1 MADAFEPFRY
11 IRYIGGRWRFVAT
24 SCSLAVGLA
33 AAASAMLPRR
43 YTATARIVIDPPA
56 IADPRSAVTLVQV
69 YLGSLNTYEEFAASD
84 SLFQKAVDRFG
95 LRTLVG
101 ASSIESLKKSVLK
114 VGIVRN
120 TRILEIAA
128 TLPSPAKSQA
138 LAQFLAEQV
147 VALNQSLN
155 VQIGHDLVTAIELQA
170 REAQAQLDR
179 ANREWSRVS
188 SSEPIDDLEA
198 GIEEATKLRLMLR
211 EEMARARLD
220 LADAAGREKEAA
232 GDDKGE
238 LREQQSTAH
247 ARFDELGKQLA
258 ALDSET
264 ARKESLVASRSA
276 KRERLK
282 AELDAAQKSLA
293 AAEAQLRDA
302 RNEAGNHGERMT
314 IIDPGAVPEQPSS
327 PNIPLNLS
335 AAVLLGLLLP
345 LVYLAVELNF
355 RPQRAASRRAGLKAV
370 ALARDE

>member
-24 SCSLAVGLA
+24 SCSLAVVLA
-33 AAASAMLPRR
+33 AAASATLPRR
-43 YTATARIVIDPPA
+43 YTATARIVIDAPA
-56 IADPRSAVTLVQV
+56 IADPRSAVALISV
-69 YLGSLNTYEEFAASD
+69 YRESLKTYEEFAASD

-95 LRTLVG
+95 LRALVG
-101 ASSIESLKKSVLK
+101 ANSIESLKKSVLK
-114 VGIVRN
+114 VGIVQN

-128 TLPSPAKSQA
+128 TLPSPTNSQA

-147 VALNQSLN
+147 VALNLSLN
-155 VQIGHDLVTAIELQA
+155 VQSGHDLVTAVELQE

-179 ANREWSRVS
+179 ADREWSQVS
-188 SSEPIDDLEA
+188 SSEPINELEA

-220 LADAAGREKEAA
+220 LADAAGREKEAT

-238 LREQQSTAH
+238 LREQQSTAQ

-282 AELDAAQKSLA
+282 AELDAAQESLA
-293 AAEAQLRDA
+293 AVQAQLRDA
-302 RNEAGNHGERMT
+302 RTEAGNHGERLT

-335 AAVLLGLLLP
+335 AALLLGLLLP

-355 RPQRAASRRAGLKAV
+355 RPQRAASHRAGLKAV
-370 ALARDE
+370 ALTRDE

>member
-24 SCSLAVGLA
+24 SCSLAVVLA
-33 AAASAMLPRR
+33 AAASATLPRR
-43 YTATARIVIDPPA
+43 YTATARIVIDAPA
-56 IADPRSAVTLVQV
+56 IADPRSAVALISV
-69 YLGSLNTYEEFAASD
+69 YRESLKTYEEFAASD

-95 LRTLVG
+95 LRALVG
-101 ASSIESLKKSVLK
+101 ANSIESLKKSVLK
-114 VGIVRN
+114 VGIVQN

-128 TLPSPAKSQA
+128 TLPSPTKSQA
-138 LAQFLAEQV
+138 LAQFLADQV
-147 VALNQSLN
+147 VALNLSLN
-155 VQIGHDLVTAIELQA
+155 VQSGHDLVTAVELQE

-179 ANREWSRVS
+179 ADREWSQVS
-188 SSEPIDDLEA
+188 SSEPINELEA

-220 LADAAGREKEAA
+220 LADAAGREKEAT

-238 LREQQSTAH
+238 LREQQSTAQ

-282 AELDAAQKSLA
+282 AELDAAQESLA
-293 AAEAQLRDA
+293 AVQAQLRDA
-302 RNEAGNHGERMT
+302 RTEAGNHGERLT

-335 AAVLLGLLLP
+335 AALLLGLLLP
-345 LVYLAVELNF
+345 LVYLAIELNF
-355 RPQRAASRRAGLKAV
+355 RPQRAASHRAGLQAV
-370 ALARDE
+370 AMARDE

>member
-33 AAASAMLPRR
+33 AAVSATLPRS
-43 YTATARIVIDPPA
+43 YTATARIVIEAPA
-56 IADPRSAVTLVQV
+56 IADPRSAVALLQV
-69 YLGSLNTYEEFAASD
+69 YLESLKTYEEFAASD

-95 LRTLVG
+95 LRTLIG
-101 ASSIESLKKSVLK
+101 AGSIESLKKSVLK

-128 TLPSPAKSQA
+128 TLPSPAESQA

-155 VQIGHDLVTAIELQA
+155 VQSGHDLVTAVELQE

-179 ANREWSRVS
+179 ADREWSQVS
-188 SSEPIDDLEA
+188 SSEPIDELEA

-238 LREQQSTAH
+238 LREQQSTAQV
-247 ARFDELGKQLA
+247 RFDELGKQLA
-258 ALDSET
+258 ALNSET
-264 ARKESLVASRSA
+264 AQKESLVASRSA
-276 KRERLK
+276 KRERRK

-302 RNEAGNHGERMT
+302 RNEAANWGQRMT

-335 AAVLLGLLLP
+335 AALLLGLLLP

-355 RPQRAASRRAGLKAV
+355 RPQRAASHRAGLKAV

>member
-24 SCSLAVGLA
+24 SCSLAVVLA
-33 AAASAMLPRR
+33 AAASATLPRR
-43 YTATARIVIDPPA
+43 YTATARIVIEAPTN
-56 IADPRSAVTLVQV
+56 ADPRSSMTLSLV
-69 YLGSLNTYEEFAASD
+69 YLESLQTYEEFAAND

-95 LRTLVG
+95 LRALVG
-101 ASSIESLKKSVLK
+101 ANSIESLKKSVLK
-114 VGIVRN
+114 VGIVQN

-128 TLPSPAKSQA
+128 TLPSPTKSQA

-147 VALNQSLN
+147 VALNLSLN
-155 VQIGHDLVTAIELQA
+155 VQSGHDLVTAVELQE

-179 ANREWSRVS
+179 ADREWSQVS
-188 SSEPIDDLEA
+188 SSEPINELEA

-220 LADAAGREKEAA
+220 LADAAGREKEAT

-238 LREQQSTAH
+238 LREQQSTAQ

-282 AELDAAQKSLA
+282 AELDAAQESLA
-293 AAEAQLRDA
+293 AVQAQLRDA
-302 RNEAGNHGERMT
+302 RTEAGNHGERLT

-335 AAVLLGLLLP
+335 AALLLGLLLP

-355 RPQRAASRRAGLKAV
+355 RPQRAASHRAGLKAV
-370 ALARDE
+370 ALTRDE

>member
-24 SCSLAVGLA
+24 SCCLAVGLA

-43 YTATARIVIDPPA
+43 YTATARIVIDPPVS
-56 IADPRSAVTLVQV
+56 ADPRSAVALSPI
-69 YLGSLNTYEEFAASD
+69 YLESLKTYEEFAASD

-95 LRTLVG
+95 LRSLVG
-101 ASSIESLKKSVLK
+101 ATSLESLKKGVLK

-155 VQIGHDLVTAIELQA
+155 VQSGHDLVTGVELQE

-179 ANREWSRVS
+179 ANREWSQVS
-188 SSEPIDDLEA
+188 SSEPIDELQA
-198 GIEEATKLRLMLR
+198 AIQEATKLRLTLR
-211 EEMARARLD
+211 EEMAR
-220 LADAAGREKEAA
+220 GEKEAA
-232 GDDKGE
+232 TDDKAE
-238 LREQQSTAH
+238 LREQQSTAQ

-258 ALDSET
+258 ALYSET

-276 KRERLK
+276 TRERLK

-302 RNEAGNHGERMT
+302 RNLAGNHGERMT
-314 IIDPGAVPEQPSS
+314 IIDPGMVPEQPSS

-335 AAVLLGLLLP
+335 AALLLGLLLP
-345 LVYLAVELNF
+345 LVYLALELNF
-355 RPQRAASRRAGLKAV
+355 RPQRAASHRAGLKAV
-370 ALARDE
+370 AMARDE

>member
-33 AAASAMLPRR
+33 AAASATLPRR
-43 YTATARIVIDPPA
+43 YTATARIVIDAPA
-56 IADPRSAVTLVQV
+56 IADPRSAVALISV
-69 YLGSLNTYEEFAASD
+69 YRESLKTYEEFAASD

-95 LRTLVG
+95 LRALVG
-101 ASSIESLKKSVLK
+101 ANSIESLKKSVLK
-114 VGIVRN
+114 VGIVQN

-128 TLPSPAKSQA
+128 TLPSPTKSQA
-138 LAQFLAEQV
+138 LAQFLADQV
-147 VALNQSLN
+147 VALNLSLN
-155 VQIGHDLVTAIELQA
+155 VQSGHDLVTAVELQE

-179 ANREWSRVS
+179 ADREWSQVS
-188 SSEPIDDLEA
+188 SSEPINELEA

-220 LADAAGREKEAA
+220 LADAAGREKEAT

-238 LREQQSTAH
+238 LREQQSTAQ

-282 AELDAAQKSLA
+282 AELDAAQESLA
-293 AAEAQLRDA
+293 AVQAQLRDA
-302 RNEAGNHGERMT
+302 RTEAGNHGERLT

-335 AAVLLGLLLP
+335 AALLLGLLLP

-355 RPQRAASRRAGLKAV
+355 RPQRAASHRAGLKAV
-370 ALARDE
+370 ALTRDE

>member
-24 SCSLAVGLA
+24 SCALAVGLT

-43 YTATARIVIDPPA
+43 YTATARIVIEAPA
-56 IADPRSAVTLVQV
+56 SADPRSAMALNPV
-69 YLGSLNTYEEFAASD
+69 YLESLKTYEHFAAND

-95 LRTLVG
+95 LRSLVG
-101 ASSIESLKKSVLK
+101 ATSIESLKKSVLK

-128 TLPSPAKSQA
+128 TLPSPATSQA

-147 VALNQSLN
+147 VAMNQSLN
-155 VQIGHDLVTAIELQA
+155 AKSAHDLVTGVELQE

-179 ANREWSRVS
+179 ANREWSLVS
-188 SSEPIDDLEA
+188 SSEPIEELQVA
-198 GIEEATKLRLMLR
+198 IQEATKLRLTLR

-232 GDDKGE
+232 TDDKGE
-238 LREQQSTAH
+238 LREQQSTAQ

-258 ALDSET
+258 ALDNET
-264 ARKESLVASRSA
+264 ARKESLVASRAA

-282 AELDAAQKSLA
+282 AELDAAQESLVVT
-293 AAEAQLRDA
+293 EAQLRDA
-302 RNEAGNHGERMT
+302 RNEAGTHGERMT
-314 IIDPGAVPEQPSS
+314 IIDPGVVPEQPSS

-335 AAVLLGLLLP
+335 AALLLGLLLP

-355 RPQRAASRRAGLKAV
+355 RPQRAASHRAGLKAV

>member
-11 IRYIGGRWRFVAT
+11 IRYVGGRWRFVAT

-33 AAASAMLPRR
+33 AAASATLPRR
-43 YTATARIVIDPPA
+43 YTATARIVIETPA
-56 IADPRSAVTLVQV
+56 IADSRSALALIPV
-69 YLGSLNTYEEFAASD
+69 YLETYQEFATND
-84 SLFQKAVDRFG
+84 SLFQKAVDRFS

-101 ASSIESLKKSVLK
+101 ASSIESIKKSVLK

-155 VQIGHDLVTAIELQA
+155 VQSGHDLVTAVERQE

-179 ANREWSRVS
+179 ADREWSQVS
-188 SSEPIDDLEA
+188 SSEPIDELEA
-198 GIEEATKLRLMLR
+198 AIEEATKLRLTLR

-220 LADAAGREKEAA
+220 FADAAGREKEAT
-232 GDDKGE
+232 GDHKGE
-238 LREQQSTAH
+238 LREQQSTAQ

-258 ALDSET
+258 TLDSET

-282 AELDAAQKSLA
+282 AALDAAQKSLA

-302 RNEAGNHGERMT
+302 RNEAGNHGNRMT
-314 IIDPGAVPEQPSS
+314 IIDPGVVPEQPSS

-335 AAVLLGLLLP
+335 AALLLGLLLP

-355 RPQRAASRRAGLKAV
+355 RPQRAASHRAGLKAV

>member
-1 MADAFEPFRY
+1 MADSFEPFRY

-56 IADPRSAVTLVQV
+56 IADPRSAVALISV
-69 YLGSLNTYEEFAASD
+69 YRESLKTYEEFAASD

-95 LRTLVG
+95 LRALVG
-101 ASSIESLKKSVLK
+101 ANSIESLKKSVLK
-114 VGIVRN
+114 VGIVQN

-128 TLPSPAKSQA
+128 TLPSPTKSQA

-147 VALNQSLN
+147 VALNLSLN
-155 VQIGHDLVTAIELQA
+155 VQSGHDLVTAVELQE

-179 ANREWSRVS
+179 ADREWSQVS
-188 SSEPIDDLEA
+188 SSEPINELEA

-220 LADAAGREKEAA
+220 LADAAGREKEAT

-238 LREQQSTAH
+238 LREQQSTAQ

-282 AELDAAQKSLA
+282 AELDAAQESLA
-293 AAEAQLRDA
+293 AVQAQLRDA
-302 RNEAGNHGERMT
+302 RTEAGNHGERLT

-335 AAVLLGLLLP
+335 AALLLGLLLP

-355 RPQRAASRRAGLKAV
+355 RPQRAASHRAGLKAV
-370 ALARDE
+370 ALTRDE

>member
-33 AAASAMLPRR
+33 AAASATLPRR
-43 YTATARIVIDPPA
+43 YTATARIVIEAPTN
-56 IADPRSAVTLVQV
+56 ADPRSSMTLSLV
-69 YLGSLNTYEEFAASD
+69 YLESLQTYEEFAAND

-95 LRTLVG
+95 LRALVG
-101 ASSIESLKKSVLK
+101 ASSIESLKKSVLR

-155 VQIGHDLVTAIELQA
+155 MQSGHDLVTGVELQE

-179 ANREWSRVS
+179 ANREWSQVS
-188 SSEPIDDLEA
+188 SSEPIDELEA
-198 GIEEATKLRLMLR
+198 GIEEATKLRLTLR

-232 GDDKGE
+232 GDDRGE
-238 LREQQSTAH
+238 LREQQGTAQ

-276 KRERLK
+276 NRERLK
-282 AELDAAQKSLA
+282 AGLEAAQKSLA

-302 RNEAGNHGERMT
+302 RNEARNHGERMT
-314 IIDPGAVPEQPSS
+314 IIDPGVVPEQPSS

-335 AAVLLGLLLP
+335 AALLLGLLLP

-355 RPQRAASRRAGLKAV
+355 RPQRAASHRAGLKAV

>member
-33 AAASAMLPRR
+33 AAASATLPRR
-43 YTATARIVIDPPA
+43 YTATARIVIDAPA
-56 IADPRSAVTLVQV
+56 STDTRSAVALSPV
-69 YLGSLNTYEEFAASD
+69 YLESLKTYEEFAASD

-128 TLPSPAKSQA
+128 TLPSPTKSQA

-147 VALNQSLN
+147 VALNLSLN
-155 VQIGHDLVTAIELQA
+155 VQSGHDLVTAVELQE

-179 ANREWSRVS
+179 ADREWSQVS
-188 SSEPIDDLEA
+188 SSEPINELEA

-220 LADAAGREKEAA
+220 LADAAGREKEAT

-238 LREQQSTAH
+238 LREQQSTAQ

-276 KRERLK
+276 NRERLK
-282 AELDAAQKSLA
+282 AGLEAAQKSLA

-302 RNEAGNHGERMT
+302 RTEAGNHGERLT

-335 AAVLLGLLLP
+335 AALLLGLLLP

-355 RPQRAASRRAGLKAV
+355 RPQRAASHRAGLKAV
-370 ALARDE
+370 ALTRDE

>member
-33 AAASAMLPRR
+33 AVASATLPRR
-43 YTATARIVIDPPA
+43 YTATARIVIDAPA
-56 IADPRSAVTLVQV
+56 IADPRSAVALISV
-69 YLGSLNTYEEFAASD
+69 YRESLKTYEEFAASD

-95 LRTLVG
+95 LRALVG
-101 ASSIESLKKSVLK
+101 ANSIESLKKSVLK
-114 VGIVRN
+114 VGIVQN

-128 TLPSPAKSQA
+128 TLPSPTKSQA
-138 LAQFLAEQV
+138 LAQFLADQV
-147 VALNQSLN
+147 VALNLSLN
-155 VQIGHDLVTAIELQA
+155 VQSGHDLVTAVELQE

-179 ANREWSRVS
+179 ADREWSQVS
-188 SSEPIDDLEA
+188 SSEPINELEA

-220 LADAAGREKEAA
+220 LADAAGREKEAT

-238 LREQQSTAH
+238 LREQQSTAQ

-282 AELDAAQKSLA
+282 AELDAAQESLA
-293 AAEAQLRDA
+293 AVQAQLRDA
-302 RNEAGNHGERMT
+302 RTEAGNHGERLT

-335 AAVLLGLLLP
+335 AALLLGLLLP

-355 RPQRAASRRAGLKAV
+355 RPQRAASHRAGLKAV
-370 ALARDE
+370 ALTRDE

>member
-33 AAASAMLPRR
+33 AAASATLPRR
-43 YTATARIVIDPPA
+43 YTATARIVIDAPA
-56 IADPRSAVTLVQV
+56 IADPRSAVALISV
-69 YLGSLNTYEEFAASD
+69 YRESLKTYEEFAASD

-95 LRTLVG
+95 LRALVG
-101 ASSIESLKKSVLK
+101 ANSIESLKKSVLK
-114 VGIVRN
+114 VGIVQN

-128 TLPSPAKSQA
+128 TLPSPTNSQA

-147 VALNQSLN
+147 VALNLSLN
-155 VQIGHDLVTAIELQA
+155 VQSGHDLVTAVELQE

-179 ANREWSRVS
+179 ADREWSQVS
-188 SSEPIDDLEA
+188 SSEPINELEA

-220 LADAAGREKEAA
+220 LADAAGREKEAT

-238 LREQQSTAH
+238 LREQQSTAQ

-282 AELDAAQKSLA
+282 AELDAAQESLA
-293 AAEAQLRDA
+293 AVQAQLRDA
-302 RNEAGNHGERMT
+302 RTEAGNHGERLT

-335 AAVLLGLLLP
+335 AALLLGLLLP

-355 RPQRAASRRAGLKAV
+355 RPQRAASHRAGLKAV
-370 ALARDE
+370 ALTRDE

>member
-11 IRYIGGRWRFVAT
+11 IRYIGGRWRFVAA

-33 AAASAMLPRR
+33 AAASATLPRR
-43 YTATARIVIDPPA
+43 YTATARIVIDAPA
-56 IADPRSAVTLVQV
+56 IADPRTVLALIPT
-69 YLGSLNTYEEFAASD
+69 YLETYQEFAASD
-84 SLFQKAVDRFG
+84 SLFRKAVDRFG

-101 ASSIESLKKSVLK
+101 ASSIESIKSSVLK

-120 TRILEIAA
+120 SRVLEIAA

-155 VQIGHDLVTAIELQA
+155 VQSGHDMVTVVERQQ

-179 ANREWSRVS
+179 ANREWSQVS
-188 SSEPIDDLEA
+188 SNEPIDELEA

-238 LREQQSTAH
+238 LREQQSTAQ

-258 ALDSET
+258 ALDSEA

-302 RNEAGNHGERMT
+302 RNEAGTHGERMT

-335 AAVLLGLLLP
+335 AALLLGLLLP

-355 RPQRAASRRAGLKAV
+355 RPQRAASHRAGLKAV

>member
-33 AAASAMLPRR
+33 AAASATLPRR
-43 YTATARIVIDPPA
+43 YTATARIVIDAPA
-56 IADPRSAVTLVQV
+56 IADPRSAVALISV
-69 YLGSLNTYEEFAASD
+69 YRESLKTYEEFAASD

-95 LRTLVG
+95 LRALVG
-101 ASSIESLKKSVLK
+101 ANSIESLKKSVLK
-114 VGIVRN
+114 VGIVQN

-128 TLPSPAKSQA
+128 TLPSPTKSQA

-147 VALNQSLN
+147 VALNLTLN
-155 VQIGHDLVTAIELQA
+155 VQSGHDLVTAVELQE

-179 ANREWSRVS
+179 ADREWSQVS
-188 SSEPIDDLEA
+188 SSEPINELEA

-220 LADAAGREKEAA
+220 LADAAGREKEAT

-238 LREQQSTAH
+238 LREQQSTAQ

-282 AELDAAQKSLA
+282 AELDAAQESLA
-293 AAEAQLRDA
+293 AVQAQLRDA
-302 RNEAGNHGERMT
+302 RTEAGNHGERLT

-335 AAVLLGLLLP
+335 AALLLGLLLP

-355 RPQRAASRRAGLKAV
+355 RPQRAASHRAGLKAV
-370 ALARDE
+370 ALTRDE